1 MEVADSH
8 MLEQNF
14 TPSSHADIDMS
25 ADYYDEEYMMHD
37 ANPTTDVVDDEEIY
51 DAEIEEQTG
60 HTEVEM
66 DDYTDQLAGDNETH
80 MGTFVPADDTA
91 TDVIV
96 EDVHIASS
104 PAVSGT
110 PRALSPDAAH
120 PILQHVAGADPVINV
135 TASSGPLSNHSP
147 QSAAT
152 LVGDSDP
159 AHLEQI
165 DEKFDHPL
173 HEVIDLTATNDE
185 PLLTTNDV
193 VDLTEDDGAQGDS
206 ELAQAELYEEEEEE
220 EEDTPT
226 ITGSVD
232 HRSPV
237 TNEVT
242 EAVERQADLAAVN
255 GASESSATRVHGSEP
270 AEQYDHPDNALHS
283 PVEEAIVL
291 NQQVRDDAADTMEPS
306 PPVRLLYDDKASGTN
321 KTFDI
326 FASIEPLSDGAEV
339 LFADN
344 RTLFYDPLSVFFLRL
359 RETEYFSHSDW
370 QESEMGITLEL
381 GNRQLTITEDH
392 KQTDNISLFNLYFV
406 WSGLGLESP
415 LQLKLQRD
423 PNRFSVQY
431 AKLIDHLEQRDIHG
445 GTAEEIHEVQQ
456 HEDQVTENDYVSD
469 HHEGEHSPLPTA
481 QSRQLILHI
490 VAAGDRTASDGVTQ
504 KALPE
509 FHDTARARAS
519 GRDRDNHEAQDA
531 RSDAN
536 AAEAFEEANGQQGVG
551 DEDDDGGS
559 LSNSR
564 LSDGDQRAGNAQI
577 DAQAENIPIPASP
590 IGEAGHGEPAD
601 DQEGDGDLYDE
612 YEEDY
617 ADEGDASVSTPV
629 QRGEPVLASDKEYDE
644 YEESEGENDLAPNA
658 KNGNDDG
665 VEGTDG
671 QDEGPQ
677 TYYDGYDDVNEAGDN
692 EESGDE
698 SPQQASA
705 DLQRTELSIQ
715 TTSPPLS
722 PSRQHLKRNLDDLEN
737 DSQEKFDSTASLV
750 PLMDTKRPKHA

>member
-66 DDYTDQLAGDNETH
+66 DDYTDQLAADNETH
-80 MGTFVPADDTA
+80 MGTFVPVDDTA

-104 PAVSGT
+104 PAVSVT

-120 PILQHVAGADPVINV
+120 PILHHVAGADPVINV
-135 TASSGPLSNHSP
+135 AASNEPLSNHSP

-152 LVGDSDP
+152 LVDDSDP
-159 AHLEQI
+159 APLEQT
-165 DEKFDHPL
+165 DDKFDHPL
-173 HEVIDLTATNDE
+173 HEVIDLTTTNDE
-185 PLLTTNDV
+185 PLPTTNDV

-220 EEDTPT
+220 DAPT

-242 EAVERQADLAAVN
+242 EAVEGQADLAAVN
-255 GASESSATRVHGSEP
+255 GASESSATRVDYPES
-270 AEQYDHPDNALHS
+270 AEQYDQSDNPRHS
-283 PVEEAIVL
+283 PVDEAIVL

-306 PPVRLLYDDKASGTN
+306 PPVRLLYGDKASGTS

-326 FASIEPLSDGAEV
+326 FAPTEPSTSDGVDV

-359 RETEYFSHSDW
+359 RETEYFSHRDW

-381 GNRQLTITEDH
+381 GNRHLTITEDH

-415 LQLKLQRD
+415 LQLKLQRR

-431 AKLIDHLEQRDIHG
+431 AQLIDHLEQRDIHG
-445 GTAEEIHEVQQ
+445 GAAEEIHEVQQ
-456 HEDQVTENDYVSD
+456 HEDQVTENDYVTD
-469 HHEGEHSPLPTA
+469 HHEP
-481 QSRQLILHI
+481 
-490 VAAGDRTASDGVTQ
+490 AGDRTTNDGLTQ
-504 KALPE
+504 QAPLE
-509 FHDTARARAS
+509 SHDTARARAS
-519 GRDRDNHEAQDA
+519 DRDDHNHEAQDA

-536 AAEAFEEANGQQGVG
+536 VAEAFEEADGQQGVG
-551 DEDDDGGS
+551 DADDDGAS

-564 LSDGDQRAGNAQI
+564 LSDGDQRASNAQI

-590 IGEAGHGEPAD
+590 VGEVGHGEPAD
-601 DQEGDGDLYDE
+601 NQEGNGDLYDE

-617 ADEGDASVSTPV
+617 TDEGDASASTPV

-644 YEESEGENDLAPNA
+644 YEEAEGENDLAPDT
-658 KNGNDDG
+658 KNSNDAA
-665 VEGTDG
+665 VEGTDS
-671 QDEGPQ
+671 QDEDPES
-677 TYYDGYDDVNEAGDN
+677 YYDAYNDVNEVEDN

-698 SPQQASA
+698 SPQQAMP
-705 DLQRTELSIQ
+705 DLQQTELSAQ

-722 PSRQHLKRNLDDLEN
+722 PSRQHLKRNLDDFEN
-737 DSQEKFDSTASLV
+737 DDQEKFDSTASLV
-750 PLMDTKRPKHA
+750 PLMDTKRPKHV